1 VTGEHKNMF
10 YAGGWNGE
18 GVVMCQL
25 GGKIIGDLV
34 AGEESDFTKL
44 PFVNRK
50 FPFSGSEPYR
60 FMGIKAYF
68 AYLDKFGTN
77 MLI

>member
-1 VTGEHKNMF
+1 M
-10 YAGGWNGE
+10 
-18 GVVMCQL
+18 
-25 GGKIIGDLV
+25 

-60 FMGIKAYF
+60 FMGVKAYL